1 MFPVQTIAA
10 SVLAGIVRRQPASKE
25 RTAFA
30 WSVVAG
36 PALGRAATVDLRDGV
51 LFVSP
56 KDARWASEIERARDT
71 LVLRLQ
77 ALLGADQ
84 VKALRLVGAPF
95 APPAPHS
102 SRLEP
107 RY

>member
-1 MFPVQTIAA
+1 MLPVQTIAA

-51 LFVSP
+51 LLVSP
-56 KDARWASEIERARDT
+56 KDARWASEIDRARDT

-77 ALLGADQ
+77 ALLGPAE
-84 VKALRLVGAPF
+84 VKSLRVVEAPR
-95 APPAPHS
+95 ASH
-102 SRLEP
+102 LEP